1 MNDGRP
7 YRKASDV
14 TLTADDTDL
23 VNQCRRGDSS
33 AFGGLVARY
42 QDRVF
47 NACLRLCGNRND
59 AEEFTQEAF
68 VKAYVSL
75 DRFDGRAS
83 FYTWL
88 FRIAVNLTISAHRK
102 ARPGPMVSMHARV
115 ADGDGQGLS
124 DRMEGPSAMPH
135 ERCEMSERDE
145 AVAKALASLDEEYK
159 SVIVLRD
166 IEALGYTEIA
176 DILGVPTGTV
186 KSRLHRAR
194 LALREML
201 GAMPELAS

>member
-1 MNDGRP
+1 MNDERP
-7 YRKASDV
+7 NRKASDV

-47 NACLRLCGNRND
+47 NTCLRLCGNRSD
-59 AEEFTQEAF
+59 AEELAQEAF

-102 ARPGPMVSMHARV
+102 ARPGPMVSMHARL
-115 ADGDGQGLS
+115 AEGDGQSLA
-124 DRMEGPSAMPH
+124 DRMEGTSAMPQD
-135 ERCEMSERDE
+135 RCEMSERDE
-145 AVAKALASLDEEYK
+145 AVARALSSLDEEHK

-166 IEALGYTEIA
+166 IEALGYAEIA
-176 DILGVPTGTV
+176 EILGVPTGTV

-194 LALREML
+194 LALRELL
-201 GAMPELAS
+201 GTMPEFS

>member
-7 YRKASDV
+7 HWKASGV
-14 TLTADDTDL
+14 TLTAEDTDL
-23 VNQCRRGDSS
+23 VNQCRRGDPS

-47 NACLRLCGNRND
+47 NACLRLCGNRSD
-59 AEEFTQEAF
+59 AEEFAQEAF

-115 ADGDGQGLS
+115 ADGDGQGIA
-124 DRMEGPSAMPH
+124 DRIQGNGEMPD
-135 ERCEMSERDE
+135 ERCASSERDL
-145 AVAKALASLDEEYK
+145 AVARALASLDEEHK
-159 SVIVLRD
+159 SVVVLRD

-176 DILGVPTGTV
+176 EILGVPTGTV

-194 LALREML
+194 LALREIL
-201 GAMPELAS
+201 GAMPEFA

>member
-1 MNDGRP
+1 M
-7 YRKASDV
+7 

-23 VNQCRRGDSS
+23 VTQCRRGDSS

-47 NACLRLCGNRND
+47 NACLRLCGNRSD
-59 AEEFTQEAF
+59 AEEFAQEAF

-102 ARPGPMVSMHARV
+102 ARPGPMMSMQART
-115 ADGDGQGLS
+115 ADGDGQSLA
-124 DRMEGPSAMPH
+124 DHMEGRGDMPH
-135 ERCEMSERDE
+135 DRCITSERE
-145 AVAKALASLDEEYK
+145 AAVAKALASLDEEQK

-176 DILGVPTGTV
+176 EILGVPTGTV

-194 LALREML
+194 LALRELL
-201 GAMPELAS
+201 GSMPEMAS

>member
-1 MNDGRP
+1 MNDERP
-7 YRKASDV
+7 NRKASDV

-59 AEEFTQEAF
+59 AEEFAQEAF

-102 ARPGPMVSMHARV
+102 ARPGPMVSMQARI
-115 ADGDGQGLS
+115 ADGDGQSLA
-124 DRMEGPSAMPH
+124 DRMEGNGEMPH
-135 ERCEMSERDE
+135 DRCVSNEREV
-145 AVAKALASLDEEYK
+145 AVAKALAALDEEQK

-176 DILGVPTGTV
+176 EILGVPTGTV

-194 LALREML
+194 LALRELL
-201 GAMPELAS
+201 GAMPEMA